1 MPIKVS
7 GKRFFNVT
15 DVTEIVEVSRQSIWR
30 WHKAGKIPD
39 GRRYRGRDLLFTRE
53 EVEEIY
59 EYAHRLEPA
68 GSTEEFEN
76 QLKLFKQNGA

>member
-39 GRRYRGRDLLFTRE
+39 GRRYRG
-53 EVEEIY
+53 
-59 EYAHRLEPA
+59 P
-68 GSTEEFEN
+68 
-76 QLKLFKQNGA
+76 